1 MADTETVQNPGEIQL
16 QSLEGTS
23 RPVSEW
29 LTTFHM
35 AAVVLDPFTHESS
48 WILDTARR
56 VLDAFSGADVRVAFV
71 VSGTDSDG
79 AARFMGPLAESTLCL
94 ADPDRGFAKS
104 LGLTTLPAFVAI
116 RHDGSTIGTAEGWNP
131 EAWRKVASDLAEL
144 TAWTRPE
151 IPVAADPAPY
161 AGIPATS

>member
-1 MADTETVQNPGEIQL
+1 VADTETLRNPDEVQLE
-16 QSLEGTS
+16 SLEGTS

-35 AAVVLDPFTHESS
+35 AAVVVDPFTHESS

-71 VSGTDSDG
+71 VSGTDGDG
-79 AARFMGPLAESTLCL
+79 AARFMGPLAGSTLSL
-94 ADPDRGFAKS
+94 ADPDRGFAQS

-151 IPVAADPAPY
+151 IPAAGDPAPY
-161 AGIPATS
+161 AGTPAIS